1 MSKSKN
7 TPLVDSYG
15 VQGHLVHLTKVL
27 DLGPPRLSHL
37 AINLRFEAIPGKDV
51 Q

>member
-1 MSKSKN
+1 MSKRKN
-7 TPLVDSYG
+7 TPLVDSTR
-15 VQGHLVHLTKVL
+15 VHLIKVP

-37 AINLRFEAIPGKDV
+37 AINLRFEAIPSKDV